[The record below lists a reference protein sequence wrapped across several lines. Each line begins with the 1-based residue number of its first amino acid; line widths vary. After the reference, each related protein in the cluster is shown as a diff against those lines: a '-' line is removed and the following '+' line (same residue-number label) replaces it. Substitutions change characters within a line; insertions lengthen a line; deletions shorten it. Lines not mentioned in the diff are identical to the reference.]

1 MSSKHK
7 SEDYKLSVAKYYLR
21 ANKTQEEV
29 CSIFE
34 CSPRSLKRWIERYNK
49 EGSIKRHCRKS
60 ISYKITKEQV
70 KYILDELR
78 KNKTITL
85 EDLHIKAKEKFKDF
99 NITQRHVS
107 NIIKDNHISLK
118 LTHIRHEPVKRFG
131 KDIDINKN
139 IKEFYKEVKKYKIED
154 IICIDESSINALQ
167 NRYHCY
173 NDVGKRCVIKTQ
185 SQEVFKKYTG
195 IFAISSNGVEGWEL
209 YEKGGINVDRLYN
222 FLEQNITS
230 KYKNKLI
237 ILDNA
242 SSHRHEKIKEL
253 VNKHNNLLYS
263 VPYQH
268 FSNGIELYFSLLKS
282 KLRKLEGLKY
292 NELKKNIKKVIRE
305 IPKDNYKNILKG
317 AYERQD
323 YYIKKTSKTKKYKN
337 YKT

>member
-7 SEDYKLSVAKYYLR
+7 SEDYKITVVKYFIK

-29 CSIFE
+29 CKIFG
-34 CSPRSLKRWIERYNK
+34 CSPRSLIRWIERYKK
-49 EGSIKRHCRKS
+49 EGSIKRHSRKS

-99 NITQRHVS
+99 NISIMHLSR
-107 NIIKDNHISLK
+107 IIKDNHISLK
-118 LTHIRHEPVKRFG
+118 LTHIRHEPILRFG
-131 KDIDINKN
+131 KEIDINKN

-173 NDVGKRCVIKTQ
+173 NDIGKRCVIKTQ

-209 YEKGGINVDRLYN
+209 YEKGEINVDRLYN

-268 FSNGIELYFSLLKS
+268 FTNSIEGYFSLLKS

-292 NELKKNIKKVIRE
+292 NELKENIKKVIKD
-305 IPKDNYKNILKG
+305 IPKENYKNILKG

-323 YYIKKTSKTKKYKN
+323 FYIKKTSKTKKYKN
-337 YKT
+337 YKN

>member
-1 MSSKHK
+1 M
-7 SEDYKLSVAKYYLR
+7 
-21 ANKTQEEV
+21 
-29 CSIFE
+29 
-34 CSPRSLKRWIERYNK
+34 RWIERYKK
-49 EGSIKRHCRKS
+49 EGSIKRHSRKS

-85 EDLHIKAKEKFKDF
+85 EDLHIKTKEKFKDF
-99 NITQRHVS
+99 NISITHLSR
-107 NIIKDNHISLK
+107 IIKDNNISLK
-118 LTHIRHEPVKRFG
+118 LTHIRHEPILRFG
-131 KDIDINKN
+131 KEIDINKN

-173 NDVGKRCVIKTQ
+173 NDIGKRCVIKTQ

-195 IFAISSNGVEGWEL
+195 IFAISSKGVEGWEL

-222 FLEQNITS
+222 FLEENITS

-253 VNKHNNLLYS
+253 ININNNLLYS

-268 FSNGIELYFSLLKS
+268 YSNGIELYFSLLKS

-292 NELKKNIKKVIRE
+292 NKLKENIKKAIKD
-305 IPKDNYKNILKG
+305 IPKENYKNILKG

-323 YYIKKTSKTKKYKN
+323 IFIKKTSKTKKYKN
-337 YKT
+337 YKN

>member
-7 SEDYKLSVAKYYLR
+7 SEDYKLSVVKYYLK
-21 ANKTQEEV
+21 ANKTLDEV
-29 CSIFE
+29 CDIFG
-34 CSPRSLKRWIERYNK
+34 CSPRSLMRWIDRYKK
-49 EGSIKRHCRKS
+49 EGSIKRHSKKS

-70 KYILDELR
+70 KYILEELR

-99 NITQRHVS
+99 NISQRHIS

-173 NDVGKRCVIKTQ
+173 NDVGKRCIIKTQ
-185 SQEVFKKYTG
+185 SQEVFKKYTS
-195 IFAISSNGVEGWEL
+195 IFAISSTGVEGWEL

-222 FLEQNITS
+222 FLEQNITL

-253 VNKHNNLLYS
+253 VNKNNKLLYS

-268 FSNGIELYFSLLKS
+268 FTNSIEGYFSLLKS

-292 NELKKNIKKVIRE
+292 NELKKNIKKVIKE
-305 IPKDNYKNILKG
+305 IPKENYKNILKG

-323 YYIKKTSKTKKYKN
+323 FYIKKTSKIKKYKN